1 LKTEEIIAPAISAP
15 RQSGTENCLPIGTR
29 LVDFEITGILGEGG
43 FGIVYVAFDHSLQRT
58 VAIKE
63 YMPGTLAGRAQDDSV
78 SVRADRHQDAFNAGL
93 KSFINEA
100 RLLAQFDHPSLVKVY
115 RFWEQNKTAYMAM
128 RYYDGQ
134 TLKDIVRDRP
144 EIVTEAWLKFIF
156 KQILEALDALYKAK
170 ILHRDVSP
178 DNIIVQKNG
187 DAVLLDFGSA
197 RQIIGD
203 MTQGLTVIL
212 KPGYA
217 PVEQYSDD
225 ASMTQGPWTDIYALA
240 AVMYFAIAK
249 VAPSTSVARMI
260 KDSLAPLQ
268 DGAHIGFSYKF
279 LVAIDK
285 GLALQPQ
292 DRPQT
297 MDEFRRL
304 LGIAAF
310 VSGRS
315 SRSSRSSS
323 KQAAS
328 ENAKEVGDAAA
339 AMSTT
344 GQKTTL
350 RTRKAKEVVNDEKTV
365 RLTKAAK
372 IKPAMF
378 GLVVVA
384 VIVGV
389 AALLLRGN
397 KPDSGA
403 ATRGSASAVITAVP
417 RLPVAASLP
426 LADQETSD
434 WRVIRDNPKPERES
448 IITFMQKYPAGKY
461 LELAKVR
468 LADLKPASA
477 VAIASAA
484 SVSLASVQVSAAS
497 TATAA
502 VPVAHVAADA
512 VKQPVPEEPPVMSV
526 TMRLVI
532 KPWGAVFV
540 DGKQMGVSPPLKKLT
555 LTEGK
560 HKIKIVNEAFPNYL
574 TEIEVTKASKKKLGI
589 IEYDFTATQK

>member
-1 LKTEEIIAPAISAP
+1 MPPDNGS
-15 RQSGTENCLPIGTR
+15 ENCLAIGTR

-43 FGIVYVAFDHSLQRT
+43 FGVVYVAFDHSLQRT

-63 YMPGTLAGRAQDDSV
+63 YMPGTLSARADDGGV
-78 SVRADRHQDAFNAGL
+78 VVRAERHRDAFDAGL

-134 TLKDIVRDRP
+134 TLKDIVHERP

-156 KQILEALDALYKAK
+156 KQILEALDTLYRAK
-170 ILHRDVSP
+170 VLHRDVSP

-225 ASMTQGPWTDIYALA
+225 AEMAQGPWTDIYALA

-249 VAPSTSVARMI
+249 NPPITSVSRMI
-260 KDSLAPLQ
+260 KDSLVLLQ
-268 DGAHIGFSYKF
+268 EGAHVGFSYKF

-285 GLALQPQ
+285 GLALQPE

-310 VSGRS
+310 SS

-323 KQAAS
+323 RSSRSGRSAEAGAEVAA
-328 ENAKEVGDAAA
+328 
-339 AMSTT
+339 
-344 GQKTTL
+344 
-350 RTRKAKEVVNDEKTV
+350 EVVKEPESSPKIQSGPKTGIHPKLASRVRHSEEPQTPPEKS
-365 RLTKAAK
+365 RSWQAW
-372 IKPAMF
+372 F
-378 GLVVVA
+378 GL
-384 VIVGV
+384 GLG
-389 AALLLRGN
+389 ALLLSAGAWYGFKGN
-397 KPDSGA
+397 PPSEQLNPSGPTPEVLPSAIESKGQGSALPAKPHRASKPPKVSANTKTESATPAAASNVGNNASLSDSGQP
-403 ATRGSASAVITAVP
+403 I
-417 RLPVAASLP
+417 L
-426 LADQETSD
+426 
-434 WRVIRDNPKPERES
+434 N
-448 IITFMQKYPAGKY
+448 
-461 LELAKVR
+461 
-468 LADLKPASA
+468 
-477 VAIASAA
+477 
-484 SVSLASVQVSAAS
+484 AAS
-497 TATAA
+497 TAPEPE
-502 VPVAHVAADA
+502 PVFSARMKVN
-512 VKQPVPEEPPVMSV
+512 
-526 TMRLVI
+526 I
-532 KPWGAVFV
+532 KPWGQIYIDDKLA
-540 DGKQMGVSPPLKKLT
+540 GTSPPLKIVSVP
-555 LTEGK
+555 EGK
-560 HKIKIVNEAFPNYL
+560 HRLRITNPAFP
-574 TEIEVTKASKKKLGI
+574 EITKEVEVIKGKKRLEPI
-589 IEYDFTATQK
+589 DIDFTVAK